1 MLSRAEIFVEY
12 LWGQG
17 VFQEQDIM
25 GKNCLIIGGVY
36 SGGDAYAMGLKARL
50 LHVGAA
56 QCDTIVLFNPG
67 ISRM

>member
-50 LHVGAA
+50 LHAGAA
-56 QCDTIVLFNPG
+56 Q
-67 ISRM
+67 